1 MGAHTKTAKAPRKRA
16 TGPARAQES
25 KVTEASEPAPTEKPA
40 FQPVK
45 LSAGSTGMTIP
56 EDKAQ
61 AVAAMH
67 IAGVPITRICEEVG
81 VSYHT
86 AAALIRNRPELLDMA
101 RDVTAKNWKTLAA
114 LGTAQLVDRLP
125 QMKDQALSVLSA
137 IATEKAELLAGGAT
151 SRVEIIAAPA
161 VDEWS
166 DVVEGVV
173 LEGGHVSIGNQRQRP
188 EVKAEI
194 NLATLSAPHAG
205 DYKPPASDCSDTVGS
220 DGVSVFEPIAAQF
233 LPALPP
239 SDRGG
244 AGVASS
250 SKRSLPNS
258 LSDSEIFLKGT

>member
-1 MGAHTKTAKAPRKRA
+1 MGAHTKTAPKARKRA
-16 TGPARAQES
+16 TGPAKAQES
-25 KVTEASEPAPTEKPA
+25 KVTEASEPAPTEKPV

-45 LSAGSTGMTIP
+45 LSAGSTGMTVP

-67 IAGVPITRICEEVG
+67 IAGVPSTRICEEVG

-125 QMKDQALSVLSA
+125 QMKDQALSVLAA

-151 SRVEIIAAPA
+151 SRVEVIAAPA

-166 DVVEGVV
+166 DVVDGVV
-173 LEGGHVSIGNQRQRP
+173 IESAVSIGNASWTR
-188 EVKAEI
+188 
-194 NLATLSAPHAG
+194 APKG
-205 DYKPPASDCSDTVGS
+205 PTPPPPALVDRADGEQPPAIECSDTV
-220 DGVSVFEPIAAQF
+220 DAAGVSVFEPVEAPF
-233 LPALPP
+233 LPPAPP
-239 SDRGG
+239 VGVGG
-244 AGVASS
+244 AAGPSS
-250 SKRSLPNS
+250 SNRSLPNS
-258 LSDSEIFLKGT
+258 LSDDEIFRKST

>member
-1 MGAHTKTAKAPRKRA
+1 MPPHTKTAPKARKRA
-16 TGPARAQES
+16 TGPSKAQEFEPA
-25 KVTEASEPAPTEKPA
+25 KASEEAPTEKPA

-45 LSAGSTGMTIP
+45 LSAGSTGMTVP

-166 DVVEGVV
+166 DVVDGVV
-173 LEGGHVSIGNQRQRP
+173 VESSAVSIGNASRT
-188 EVKAEI
+188 A
-194 NLATLSAPHAG
+194 APKG
-205 DYKPPASDCSDTVGS
+205 PTPPPPALVDRADGEQPLALECSDTV
-220 DGVSVFEPIAAQF
+220 DARMVCQF
-233 LPALPP
+233 L
-239 SDRGG
+239 SR
-244 AGVASS
+244 
-250 SKRSLPNS
+250 
-258 LSDSEIFLKGT
+258 